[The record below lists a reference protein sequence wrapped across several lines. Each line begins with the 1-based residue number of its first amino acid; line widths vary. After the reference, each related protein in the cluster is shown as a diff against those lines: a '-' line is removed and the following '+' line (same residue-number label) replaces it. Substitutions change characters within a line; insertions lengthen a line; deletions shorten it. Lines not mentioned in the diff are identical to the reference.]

1 MRKTHVLI
9 VDDHHGVLQ
18 QIENLLIQ
26 ETDFELCKAVTLDKA
41 KSHIL
46 LCKPEILLIDPY
58 VEGKLCIESLV
69 SLQELLPSMIII
81 VLAAVVDA
89 ATEIALSRIGIKF
102 ILEKQIA
109 PEQLLDTLRL
119 VEKIHSD

>member
-9 VDDHHGVLQ
+9 VDDHKGVLQ

-41 KSHIL
+41 RSHIL

-58 VEGKLCIESLV
+58 VEGKLCIESLAA
-69 SLQELLPSMIII
+69 LQELLPSMIII

-89 ATEIALSRIGIKF
+89 ATELALSRIGIKF

>member
-9 VDDHHGVLQ
+9 VDDHIGVLQ
-18 QIENLLIQ
+18 QIENLLIR

-41 KSHIL
+41 KSHVL
-46 LCKPEILLIDPY
+46 LCKPDILLIDPY

-81 VLAAVVDA
+81 VLAAIVDA
-89 ATEIALSRIGIKF
+89 ATQLALSRIGVNF
-102 ILEKQIA
+102 ILEKQIEA
-109 PEQLLDTLRL
+109 EQLLDTLRL
-119 VEKIHSD
+119 VEQIKTK

>member
-9 VDDHHGVLQ
+9 VDDHQGVLQ
-18 QIENLLIQ
+18 QIENLLVQ

-41 KSHIL
+41 KSHVL

-58 VEGKLCIESLV
+58 VNGNLCIDSLAA
-69 SLQELLPSMIII
+69 LQELLPSMIII

-89 ATEIALSRIGIKF
+89 ATELALSRIGIKF
-102 ILEKQIA
+102 ILEKKIA

-119 VEKIHSD
+119 VEKIHAE

>member
-9 VDDHHGVLQ
+9 VDDHQGVLQ
-18 QIENLLIQ
+18 QIENLLVQ

-41 KSHIL
+41 KSHVL

-58 VEGKLCIESLV
+58 VNGNLCIDSLAA
-69 SLQELLPSMIII
+69 LQELLPSMIII
-81 VLAAVVDA
+81 VLAAVMDA
-89 ATEIALSRIGIKF
+89 ATELALSRIGIKF
-102 ILEKQIA
+102 ILEKKIA

-119 VEKIHSD
+119 VEKIHAE

>member
-9 VDDHHGVLQ
+9 VDDHQGVLQ
-18 QIENLLIQ
+18 QIENLLVQ

-41 KSHIL
+41 KSHVL

-58 VEGKLCIESLV
+58 VNGNLCIDSLAA
-69 SLQELLPSMIII
+69 LQQLLPSMIII

-89 ATEIALSRIGIKF
+89 ATELALSRIGIKF
-102 ILEKQIA
+102 ILEKKIA

-119 VEKIHSD
+119 VEKIHAE

>member
-1 MRKTHVLI
+1 MRKTCVLI
-9 VDDHHGVLQ
+9 VDDHQGVLQ
-18 QIENLLIQ
+18 QIENLLVQ

-41 KSHIL
+41 KSHVL

-58 VEGKLCIESLV
+58 VNGNLCIDSLAA
-69 SLQELLPSMIII
+69 LQELLPSMIII

-89 ATEIALSRIGIKF
+89 ATELALSRIGIKF
-102 ILEKQIA
+102 ILEKKIA

-119 VEKIHSD
+119 VEKIHAE